1 MPAMS
6 PQLYLLLF
14 RMCFQRRMRSTVV
27 VYVFIYNFGMSNSI
41 KSSEGRGY
49 YYNFI
54 HNLHLGLLVHF
65 CLILLRG
72 HLVLPHVA
80 VHLCVDPA
88 PKAPVYDCGGSK

>member
-1 MPAMS
+1 MNV
-6 PQLYLLLF
+6 
-14 RMCFQRRMRSTVV
+14 VV